1 MANSFIKATKVV
13 NTALGVL
20 MRETVL
26 PQLVWRDAAGDFAG
40 VYGDT
45 VTIRVPAYIVAR
57 TRALR
62 SSGPLVMDDLSETS
76 VDVKLDT
83 DVYKGINVTDEN
95 LTLDIV
101 DFSAQVLSPILRS
114 IVVGVEDEL
123 AGSISDATYALTGTF
138 SEAAPLHSVLDARRQ
153 LNDCY
158 VPSSGRALVVG
169 SQIEQI
175 ILEDLAS
182 RPVAAPAEQNALTDA
197 TISTNYGGFH
207 VVLANGI
214 APDEC
219 FAIHKTAFVLSSR
232 APFVPDG
239 ASWGATQ
246 SNGGFA
252 IRVIKDYDPLYV
264 RDRCIGS
271 SWIGSD
277 VVKDEGTL
285 DANGKFVP
293 KGGTGFAPEVVSGT
307 PVPIE
312 AGDGAPILVRA
323 VKLTLGA

>member
-1 MANSFIKATKVV
+1 MANVFIKATKVV
-13 NTALGVL
+13 STALGVL
-20 MRETVL
+20 QRETVL

-40 VYGDT
+40 VKDDT
-45 VTIRVPAYIVAR
+45 ITIRVPAYTQAR
-57 TRALR
+57 TRVLR
-62 SSGPLVMDDLSETS
+62 TSGPLVMDDLSETS

-95 LTLDIV
+95 LTLDIS
-101 DFSAQVLSPILRS
+101 DFSAQILSPILRA
-114 IVVGVEDEL
+114 VVMGIEDEL
-123 AGSISDATYALTGTF
+123 AGTISDATYALTGAF
-138 SEAAPLHSVLDARRQ
+138 SEAAPLHSVLDARRK

-169 SQIEQI
+169 SHIEQI

-219 FAIHKTAFVLSSR
+219 YAIHKTAFVLSSR
-232 APFVPDG
+232 APVVPDG
-239 ASWGATQ
+239 ATWGASQ
-246 SNGGFA
+246 SAGGFA

-277 VVKDEGTL
+277 VVKDVGTV
-285 DANGKFVP
+285 DVNGQFKPPTVDLP
-293 KGGTGFAPEVVSGT
+293 
-307 PVPIE
+307 
-312 AGDGAPILVRA
+312 GAPILVRA
-323 VKLTLGA
+323 VKLTLGV

>member
-1 MANSFIKATKVV
+1 MANAFIKATKVV

-40 VYGDT
+40 VKDDT
-45 VTIRVPAYIVAR
+45 ITIRVPAFTTSR
-57 TRALR
+57 TRVLR
-62 SSGPLVMDDLSETS
+62 SAGPLVMDDLSETS

-83 DVYKGINVTDEN
+83 DVYKGVLVTDEN
-95 LTLDIV
+95 LTLDIS
-101 DFSAQVLSPILRS
+101 DFGAQVLSPILRA
-114 IVVGVEDEL
+114 VVMGIEDEL
-123 AGSISDATYALTGTF
+123 ADTISGADYALTGAF
-138 SEAAPLHSVLDARRQ
+138 SEAAPLHSVLSARRQ

-158 VPSSGRALVVG
+158 VPASGRALVVG
-169 SQIEQI
+169 SEIEQI

-207 VVLANGI
+207 VVLANGL
-214 APDEC
+214 APDAAY
-219 FAIHKTAFVLSSR
+219 AIHKTAFVLSSR
-232 APFVPDG
+232 APVVPDG
-239 ASWGATQ
+239 ATWGASM

-277 VVKDEGTL
+277 VVKDDG
-285 DANGKFVP
+285 DVNGDGQFVP
-293 KGGTGFAPEVVSGT
+293 EDGSGS
-307 PVPIE
+307 
-312 AGDGAPILVRA
+312 GSPILVRA
-323 VKLTLGA
+323 VKLTLGS